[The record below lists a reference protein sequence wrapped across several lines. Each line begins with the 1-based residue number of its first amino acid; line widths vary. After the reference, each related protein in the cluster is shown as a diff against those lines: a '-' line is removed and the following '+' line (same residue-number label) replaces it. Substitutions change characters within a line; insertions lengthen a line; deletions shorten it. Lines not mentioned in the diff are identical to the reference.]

1 MHRSLALL
9 LIPLSLTLAACT
21 TQPAP
26 EERPYSEAEI
36 KQFALE
42 LLSRSGLPYEDYEK
56 IRRALLKPSQRMSRA
71 SEEIDAPPR
80 RDAERG

>member
-1 MHRSLALL
+1 MHRSFTLI
-9 LIPLSLTLAACT
+9 LIPLTLALAACA

-56 IRRALLKPSQRMSRA
+56 IRRALLKPSSRMSSA
-71 SEEIDAPPR
+71 IDNTDAAPR
-80 RDAERG
+80 QGAERG